1 MPHATPLRFL
11 YLCCLLIGL
20 CGCQTPLSQAEPAKK
35 NQVDLIELL
44 NQNEVDQAVAALKAG
59 ADPNQTN
66 RFGDTVLMWAASKGE
81 RELVHLLL
89 QAKADIHH
97 RGSYGRNA
105 LHWAAH
111 GGDSHIVQMLLDAG
125 LDPNSN
131 DDRLKTPL
139 ALAAQRG
146 RLKNCA
152 VLLQAGADA
161 NLRDMDGESPL
172 MWAIRNEYREL
183 VVILA
188 CKTADLT
195 AVNSSGK
202 SALDLILQLD
212 RRAWLINTEVETCHP
227 HIQAHLEARYK
238 LRETNLNEQPEL
250 DLAAMKTALHHAI
263 NAVRREHK
271 LPLLEEDAEL
281 DKVAMG
287 HSRDMAAQDFF
298 SHVNPEGE
306 HPSDRARKIGYDTRK
321 QVTPEEYL
329 EGIGENIF
337 MMSQSAGSST
347 LYDKQE
353 KLVQRSWHNGDQLVK
368 AAVES
373 WMASPGHRA
382 NILNGNYN
390 RSGLGLAIGKNHYVY
405 FTQNFF

>member
-1 MPHATPLRFL
+1 MPFANPLRFVC
-11 YLCCLLIGL
+11 LCCLLAL
-20 CGCQTPLSQAEPAKK
+20 LSNCQTPASQAETPATA
-35 NQVDLIELL
+35 QVDLIELL
-44 NQNEVDQAVAALKAG
+44 NQNKVDQALAALKSG
-59 ADPNQTN
+59 ANPNQTN

-81 RELVHLLL
+81 RELVRLLL
-89 QAKADIHH
+89 EAKADIHH

-111 GGDSHIVQMLLDAG
+111 GGDSHIVKRLLEAG

-152 VLLQAGADA
+152 LLLAAGADA

-172 MWAIRNEYREL
+172 MWAVRSEYREL
-183 VVILA
+183 VVLLA
-188 CKTADLT
+188 CKTTDLT
-195 AVNSSGK
+195 TVNSSGK

-227 HIQAHLEARYK
+227 RIQANLEARYK

-250 DLAAMKTALHHAI
+250 DLAVMKKTLHQEI
-263 NAVRREHK
+263 NKVRHEHK
-271 LPLLEEDAEL
+271 LKPLQEDAEL
-281 DKVAMG
+281 DKVALG

-298 SHVNPEGE
+298 NHVNPEGE
-306 HPSDRARKIGYDTRK
+306 NPSDRARKIGYNTRK
-321 QVTPEEYL
+321 QMTPDEFL

-347 LYDKQE
+347 LYDKHE
-353 KLVQRSWHNGDQLVK
+353 KLVQRSWHNGEQLVK

-382 NILNGNYN
+382 NILNGNYSH
-390 RSGLGLAIGKNHYVY
+390 SGLGLAIGKNHYVY

>member
-1 MPHATPLRFL
+1 MPHATPLRFVC
-11 YLCCLLIGL
+11 LCFLLML
-20 CGCQTPLSQAEPAKK
+20 LSDCQTPSPQAEPTAT

-44 NQNEVDQAVAALKAG
+44 NQNEVAQAVAALKAG

-81 RELVHLLL
+81 RELVQLLL
-89 QAKADIHH
+89 AAKADIHH

-111 GGDSHIVQMLLDAG
+111 GGDSHIVKRLLEAG

-146 RLKNCA
+146 RLKNCE
-152 VLLQAGADA
+152 LLLAAGADA

-183 VVILA
+183 VVLLA
-188 CKTADLT
+188 CKTKDLT
-195 AVNSSGK
+195 TLNSSGK
-202 SALDLILQLD
+202 NALDLILQLD

-227 HIQAHLEARYK
+227 HIQTHLEARYK

-250 DLAAMKTALHHAI
+250 DLATMKKALHEEI
-263 NAVRREHK
+263 NTVRREHK
-271 LPLLEEDAEL
+271 LAPLQEDAEL
-281 DKVAMG
+281 DKVALG

-298 SHVNPEGE
+298 NHVNPEGE
-306 HPSDRARKIGYDTRK
+306 NPSDRARKIGYNTRK
-321 QVTPEEYL
+321 QLTPDEFL

-382 NILNGNYN
+382 NILNGDYS
-390 RSGLGLAIGKNHYVY
+390 RSGLGLVIGKNHYVY